1 MKLFY
6 HATNINIHIR
16 DEDTSSSLPM
26 IIVRAFKLTGR
37 IICYFSPKKLLAVLL
52 FALVSPILLT
62 VNHVAWYGSVV
73 VIGALYWYLTLD
85 EIPLPSTEYGSYKKN
100 NPSPLSS

>member
-1 MKLFY
+1 
-6 HATNINIHIR
+6 
-16 DEDTSSSLPM
+16 M